1 VYGGINDIRG
11 RAFGHLTL
19 AIRGESAVIDRT
31 LGEISQRVEVTE
43 IQQGSETERGA
54 L

>member
-19 AIRGESAVIDRT
+19 AIRGDDAVIDDTIADIGR
-31 LGEISQRVEVTE
+31 RVDVTE
-43 IQQGSETERGA
+43 ITGGEAR
-54 L
+54 